1 MSLFLAHL
9 VEKRK
14 NVHNRYCMKINMKRL
29 PLFSSINQ
37 IKEFLK
43 TNKSSGLKIEIISK
57 KDKYECINEIL
68 WNVKFRKL
76 SKTDRHAVFKVLKFF
91 TNYSISH
98 LKRLSSKWRNGTLK
112 YNPNRNRNKFSRKY
126 FPTDIALLVKTDIA
140 QGRLNG
146 KATKKILEREYNLF
160 KHAEYANIANISV
173 GHIYNIRNNNRQYNS
188 SAAIYFKK
196 TKKAETN
203 IGARRKPR
211 PDGKPGYV
219 RIDTVHQGDLGGN
232 KGVYHINI
240 VDEITQ
246 YELIATVEKITER
259 YLKPVIEELLKL
271 FPFRIYEF
279 HADNGSEYI
288 NHWVAKLLNKIHI
301 ELTKSRS
308 RHSNDNALVESKNGS
323 IIRKAYGR
331 NYIDGKWAKEINE
344 FNKKY
349 FNIYLNYH
357 RPCAFAEN
365 RKDKRGKEKKVYRTD
380 GYQTPYERFKRLTE
394 AEKYLKPEF
403 SFEELDRTAYAQ
415 SDNEF
420 AEEMNMEKRKLF
432 KKISKDDIYK
442 KIKMKINENPLN
454 WINIGK

>member
-1 MSLFLAHL
+1 
-9 VEKRK
+9 
-14 NVHNRYCMKINMKRL
+14 MKINMKRL

-112 YNPNRNRNKFSRKY
+112 YNPSRNRNKFSRKY

-288 NHWVAKLLNKIHI
+288 NHWAAKLLNKIHI

-365 RKDKRGKEKKVYRTD
+365 RKDKRGKEKKVNRTD

-442 KIKMKINENPLN
+442 KIKMKINENPLD